1 MGVVDMVAEAS
12 AEQRMIRVEVAWAVP
27 RRHWLRTL
35 SVPAGTTARQAVIQS
50 GIDEQWPEVD
60 VRGAPLG
67 IFSRKLDGRQQP
79 LPEEYTL
86 QPGDRVEIY
95 RPLEID
101 PKQARRQ
108 RAARR

>member
-1 MGVVDMVAEAS
+1 MNPDANPGS
-12 AEQRMIRVEVAWAVP
+12 GMISVEVAWAEP
-27 RRHWLRTL
+27 GRHWLREL
-35 SVPAGTTARQAVIQS
+35 SVPAGTTARQVVIQS
-50 GIDEQWPEVD
+50 GIDGQWPEVD
-60 VRGAPLG
+60 VLGAPLG

-79 LPEEYTL
+79 LPEEYVV

-108 RAARR
+108 RAARK